1 MVVRIDVS
9 LSFSAHPR
17 VRCAPY
23 TGVMKKQLIV
33 GMMVVAVALA
43 SSTAAW
49 AQVGGGIKAGV
60 NFAKVSGSDEDPGQR
75 IGAVAGAFLTIGLGS
90 VFAIQPETVFSMQGT
105 KFSFGTAKVD
115 YVQVPL
121 LLRIGSSPKASA
133 SVYGLVGPSVGLY
146 VRDEGFT
153 DDLKRTDVGLV
164 VGAGVTLSRFLVE
177 ARYTAGLTEFS
188 KGTTA
193 YKHRVWSLMAGLHF

>member
-1 MVVRIDVS
+1 M
-9 LSFSAHPR
+9 SFSAHGMAR
-17 VRCAPY
+17 RRSY
-23 TGVMKKQLIV
+23 TAVMTKQLIV
-33 GMMVVAVALA
+33 GMMVVLALA
-43 SSTAAW
+43 SSTPAW

-60 NFAKVSGSDEDPGQR
+60 NFAKVSGSDEDPGRR
-75 IGAVAGAFLTIGLGS
+75 IGAVAGVFMTVGLGS
-90 VFAIQPETVFSMQGT
+90 VFAIQPEVVFSMQGT
-105 KFSFGTAKVD
+105 EFSLGTAKAD

-121 LLRIGSSPKASA
+121 LLRIGSSSKAGA
-133 SVYGLVGPSVGLY
+133 SVYGLVGPSVGIW

-164 VGAGVTLSRFLVE
+164 AGAGVTFSRLLVE

>member
-1 MVVRIDVS
+1 
-9 LSFSAHPR
+9 
-17 VRCAPY
+17 
-23 TGVMKKQLIV
+23 MKKQLIV
-33 GMMVVAVALA
+33 SMMVVLALT

-75 IGAVAGAFLTIGLGS
+75 IGAIAGAFLTIGMGS
-90 VFAIQPETVFSMQGT
+90 VFSIQPEVLFSMQGT

-121 LLRIGSSPKASA
+121 LLRIGSSSKAGA

-164 VGAGVTLSRFLVE
+164 VGAGVTVSRLLVE

>member
-1 MVVRIDVS
+1 
-9 LSFSAHPR
+9 
-17 VRCAPY
+17 
-23 TGVMKKQLIV
+23 MKRHLIV
-33 GMMVVAVALA
+33 GMMVVLALA

-60 NFAKVSGSDEDPGQR
+60 NFAKVAGSDEDPGRR
-75 IGAVAGAFLTIGLGS
+75 IGAIAGVFMTVGLGS
-90 VFAIQPETVFSMQGT
+90 VFAIQPEVVFSMQGT
-105 KFSFGTAKVD
+105 KFSFGTAKAD

-121 LLRIGSSPKASA
+121 LLRIGSSSKAGA
-133 SVYGLVGPSVGLY
+133 SVYGLVGPSVGIY

-164 VGAGVTLSRFLVE
+164 AGAGVTFSRLLVE

-188 KGTTA
+188 RGTTA